1 MNGMSDRLTDLV
13 RQAMALDAERVS
25 ALDDVEARRE
35 LFARIV
41 NQPSPTLPAPRAVG
55 LAPARRRRRRWALS
69 LVGRRWALSL
79 VAGTAAAVA
88 AFVAFGVG
96 WDGSRPEPPA
106 SGSVDVFAGHQAP
119 QSCVE
124 SYTPEALARR
134 AFGFDGTVAG
144 IGSAASTAG
153 LPDGYVPVTFKV
165 HRWFRGGAGATVV
178 VTMPRPEGSSGQ
190 DSAAYRIGSRLLVSG
205 EPRYGGAPL
214 ADPIAWACGFT
225 RSYTPGE
232 AAAWGEAFR

>member
-1 MNGMSDRLTDLV
+1 MSDRLTDLV

-41 NQPSPTLPAPRAVG
+41 DQSLPAPPAPRAVRF
-55 LAPARRRRRRWALS
+55 AAVRRRRWALG
-69 LVGRRWALSL
+69 LVG
-79 VAGTAAAVA
+79 GTAAAVA
-88 AFVAFGVG
+88 TFAVLGVR
-96 WDGSRPEPPA
+96 WDGSRPEPSA
-106 SGSVDVFAGHQAP
+106 SAGADVFAGHQAA

-124 SYTPEALARR
+124 SYTPGALARR
-134 AFGFDGTVAG
+134 AYGFDGTVTG
-144 IGSAASTAG
+144 IGSAASAAG
-153 LPDGYVPVTFKV
+153 LPDGYVLVTFKV
-165 HRWFRGGAGATVV
+165 HRWFRGGMGATVV
-178 VTMPRPEGSSGQ
+178 VTMPRPEGSFEQ

-225 RSYTPGE
+225 RGYTPGE
-232 AAAWGEAFR
+232 AAVWGEVFH